1 MNEWINV
8 APQAEFGSGDA
19 RWVETDDTTVAIV
32 NLGGEYFAFENVCSH
47 EGWEF
52 LGCGLAPDELIK
64 GDEIMCPRHGARFA
78 IRTGEALTPPAFEPL
93 QTFPVRVEN
102 GMVQVRIKDKH

>member
-1 MNEWINV
+1 MEDWIDV
-8 APQAEFGSGDA
+8 APQAEFGEGQT
-19 RWVETDDTTVAIV
+19 RTVETGKTSIAVV
-32 NLGGEYFAFENVCSH
+32 KLEGEYYAFENVCSH

-52 LGCGLAPDELIK
+52 LGCGIPADELIK

-93 QTFPVRVEN
+93 RTYPVRVEN
-102 GMVQVRIKDKH
+102 GMVQIRPTDPH